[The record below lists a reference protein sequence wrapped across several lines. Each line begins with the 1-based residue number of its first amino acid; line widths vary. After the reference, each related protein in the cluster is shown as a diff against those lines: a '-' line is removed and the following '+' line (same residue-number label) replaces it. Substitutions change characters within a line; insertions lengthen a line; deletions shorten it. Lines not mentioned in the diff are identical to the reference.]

1 MPALTRSGRKD
12 ATRLRIIKTAQ
23 AQFVKDGIIKAK
35 TSDIASAAGLAHG
48 TIFVHFPTREIL
60 LVEAVKDFGRKITER
75 IHELEAMA
83 GNTREILEA
92 HISGLSL
99 FESFYTRLVTEGP
112 LLPAQARQELLMIQ
126 SAVSY
131 HLNGA
136 VQRDIAAGRLK
147 RVPIHLVFNTW
158 IGLIHYYLVNRDMFS
173 GGGPVLERYRDEL
186 LDFFMGLISR

>member
-1 MPALTRSGRKD
+1 
-12 ATRLRIIKTAQ
+12 
-23 AQFVKDGIIKAK
+23 
-35 TSDIASAAGLAHG
+35 
-48 TIFVHFPTREIL
+48 
-60 LVEAVKDFGRKITER
+60 
-75 IHELEAMA
+75 
-83 GNTREILEA
+83 
-92 HISGLSL
+92 
-99 FESFYTRLVTEGP
+99 
-112 LLPAQARQELLMIQ
+112 MIQ